1 MSRLSRYVLNQL
13 IGPIGLFSLILTGVV
28 WLSQSLR
35 LLDLIINRGQ
45 SAPTFLY
52 LTLLML
58 PSLLVIILPIAYFA
72 GTLFGLNKL
81 NSDSELVAMTAA
93 GYTRWQLAK
102 PVLVAATIVMAL
114 TYLCSLWL
122 MPLGQRM
129 MKDKV
134 VDIRADLGAAILSE
148 GTFNTPAKGL
158 TVFIRSLSS
167 DGHIGGILVHDNR
180 DPAHPNTYLAEG
192 GVLAQTPAGARLI
205 MYNGTVE
212 KSAKAGAKLLVL
224 KFKRYVFDLD
234 QFANQHRNPV
244 REIHER
250 YLPELFWPKL
260 PKPNPKV
267 VHVFWA
273 EGHNRLAEPLY
284 ALAFAFIAMAAIT
297 RGRRARGALALRLT
311 VASVL
316 AGGLRILGYGVQGIG
331 ARNPEFNFLIYL
343 VPLGGAALAWFYLSE
358 YWPGGKIA
366 AEAPEPE
373 TETGPETAS

>member
-1 MSRLSRYVLNQL
+1 MSRLSHYVLRQL
-13 IGPIGLFSLILTGVV
+13 IGPIGLFALLLTAVV

-52 LTLLML
+52 LTILML

-72 GTLFGLNKL
+72 GTLYGLNKL
-81 NSDSELVAMTAA
+81 NSDSELVVMTAA
-93 GYTRWQLAK
+93 GYSRWQLAT
-102 PVLVAATIVMAL
+102 PVLAAAAVVMAL

-122 MPLGQRM
+122 MPLGQRT

-134 VDIRADLGAAILSE
+134 VDIRADIGAAILSE

-167 DGHIGGILVHDNR
+167 DGHIGDILVHDNR
-180 DPAHPNTYLAEG
+180 DRAHPITYLAQS

-205 MYNGTVE
+205 MNNGTIE
-212 KSAKAGAKLLVL
+212 QSSKNGAKLSVL
-224 KFKRYVFDLD
+224 KFQRYVFNLD
-234 QFANQHRNPV
+234 QFASSRGSST

-250 YLPELFWPKL
+250 YLSELFWPKL
-260 PKPNPKV
+260 AKPDPKV
-267 VHVFWA
+267 VHILWA

-284 ALAFAFIAMAAIT
+284 ALAFALMALGAIT
-297 RGRRARGALALRLT
+297 RGRRARGAYALRLVMT
-311 VASVL
+311 VAS
-316 AGGLRILGYGVQGIG
+316 AGALRILGYGVQGIG
-331 ARNPEFNFLIYL
+331 ARNPDLDVLIYL

-358 YWPGGKIA
+358 FWPRLAGTFRTD
-366 AEAPEPE
+366 EPEPE
-373 TETGPETAS
+373 PAS